1 MIGRLELYVVFAL
14 VLALVAG
21 VFAADRGTPV
31 EARAMLLKAIAYYKS
46 VGRKQALAD
55 FTARKPPFGD
65 RDLFVFCLGPDH
77 TVVANGGFP
86 QLIGAKEGTVVDNDG
101 KSVAAV
107 ARRLISIN
115 GEAVVHYRWINPVTH
130 NVELKITFFAKAG
143 DDVCGVGAYS
153 DH

>member
-1 MIGRLELYVVFAL
+1 MIGRLDLYVVFAL
-14 VLALVAG
+14 VLASVAG
-21 VFAADRGTPV
+21 VFAADRGTPG

-115 GEAVVHYRWINPVTH
+115 REAVVHYRWINPVTH